1 MKINK
6 IKCTSLWREKNKI
19 LIIDQ
24 RNLPFSLTIKK
35 LTNFNQVLHAISS
48 MQVRGAPLIGIIA
61 AYGIAFAKK
70 EKLNL
75 SIAKKLLLQT
85 RPTAINLLWAIN
97 YVIKK
102 IKEKRINSFEEI
114 LKIADQMR
122 EDDINTNKQIGLNG
136 LKLIEK
142 IAKTKSVV
150 NIITHCNAG
159 WLATIDY
166 GTALSPIYL
175 GKEKGIDFNVWVS
188 ETRPRNQGYITSWE
202 LSQNKIKNTLIT
214 DNASGLVYS
223 KKKIDFTIVGADRV
237 GMFGHVFNKIGT
249 FNKAVLSK
257 TFKVPFLVAFPTS
270 TIDRNLRENTDTVKI
285 EERNPKEILSK
296 MFWDNFH
303 NKKYPNIFN
312 PGFDITTP
320 NFVDYYVTEK
330 GNFKKIEKLKNDF

>member
-6 IKCTSLWREKNKI
+6 IKYTSLWREKNKI

-24 RNLPFSLTIKK
+24 RNLPFSFTIKK
-35 LTNFNQVLHAISS
+35 ITKFNQVLHAIGS

-75 SIAKKLLLQT
+75 SIAKKQLLQT
-85 RPTAINLLWAIN
+85 RPTAVNLLWSIN
-97 YVIKK
+97 YVTKK
-102 IKEKRINSFEEI
+102 IKEKKINSFEEI
-114 LKIADQMR
+114 IKIADQMR
-122 EDDINTNKQIGLNG
+122 EDDININKQIGLNG

-142 IAKTKSVV
+142 IAKVKSVV
-150 NIITHCNAG
+150 NVITHCNAG
-159 WLATIDY
+159 WLATIDF

-223 KKKIDFTIVGADRV
+223 QKKIDFTIVGADRV

-257 TFKVPFLVAFPTS
+257 TFKVPFLVALPTS
-270 TIDRNLRENTDTVKI
+270 TIDRNLRKNTDIVKI
-285 EERNPKEILSK
+285 EERSPKEILTK
-296 MFWDNFH
+296 MFWGNEKG
-303 NKKYPNIFN
+303 KKYPIIFN
-312 PGFDITTP
+312 PGFDITNP

-330 GNFKKIEKLKNDF
+330 GNFKKIEKLKNVF

>member
-6 IKCTSLWREKNKI
+6 IKYTSLWREKNKI

-24 RNLPFSLTIKK
+24 RNLPFSFTIKK
-35 LTNFNQVLHAISS
+35 LTKFNQVLHAIGS

-75 SIAKKLLLQT
+75 SIAKKQLLQT
-85 RPTAINLLWAIN
+85 RPTAVNLLWSIN
-97 YVIKK
+97 YVTKK
-102 IKEKRINSFEEI
+102 IKEKKINSFEEI
-114 LKIADQMR
+114 IKIADQMR
-122 EDDINTNKQIGLNG
+122 EDDININKQIGLNG

-142 IAKTKSVV
+142 IAKGKSVINV
-150 NIITHCNAG
+150 ITHCNAG
-159 WLATIDY
+159 WLATIDF

-175 GKEKGIDFNVWVS
+175 GQEKGIDFNIWVS

-214 DNASGLVYS
+214 DNASGLVYLR
-223 KKKIDFTIVGADRV
+223 KKIDFTIVGADRV

-257 TFKVPFLVAFPTS
+257 TFKVPFLVALPTS
-270 TIDRNLRENTDTVKI
+270 TIDMNLRKNTDIVKI
-285 EERNPKEILSK
+285 EERSPKEILTK
-296 MFWDNFH
+296 MFWGNEH
-303 NKKYPNIFN
+303 SKKYPNIFN
-312 PGFDITTP
+312 PGFDITNP

-330 GNFKKIEKLKNDF
+330 GNFKKIEKLKNIF

>member
-6 IKCTSLWREKNKI
+6 IKYTSLWREKNKI

-35 LTNFNQVLHAISS
+35 LTKFNQVLHAISS

-97 YVIKK
+97 YVTKK
-102 IKEKRINSFEEI
+102 IKEKKINSFEEI
-114 LKIADQMR
+114 IKIADQMR

-223 KKKIDFTIVGADRV
+223 KKKLISQLLALTGL
-237 GMFGHVFNKIGT
+237 GC
-249 FNKAVLSK
+249 
-257 TFKVPFLVAFPTS
+257 LVMYLIKLEHS
-270 TIDRNLRENTDTVKI
+270 TKRCY
-285 EERNPKEILSK
+285 PKLLK
-296 MFWDNFH
+296 FH
-303 NKKYPNIFN
+303 F
-312 PGFDITTP
+312 
-320 NFVDYYVTEK
+320 
-330 GNFKKIEKLKNDF
+330 